1 VIRENAHQALQD
13 LREVLGVLRAPVGE
27 LPQPTLADLPQLVEE
42 SGRAGMRVD
51 LRQETDGA
59 VPDLV
64 GRTPRP
70 GPGWAGRAGRP
81 GRGPAGARAHP
92 VRRLAPGGMATL
104 AGMNGPEEASA
115 DRGAGPEPAGPPR
128 PVGVLVVDDD
138 PLVRAG
144 LVMMLGGAP
153 DLRVVGGAGD
163 GTQALALVDRLAPDV
178 VLMDI
183 RMPAMDGLAAT
194 EALRARRRA
203 PEVIILTTFDADEHV
218 LRALRAGAA
227 GFVLK
232 DTPPAEIVDA
242 VRRVAQGLP
251 VLSPAVTRRLIAR
264 VAGSAHDRR
273 ARALEHLALLN
284 EREVAVAVGQG
295 RSNAEIGAVLFLSV
309 PPQPGG

>member
-1 VIRENAHQALQD
+1 
-13 LREVLGVLRAPVGE
+13 
-27 LPQPTLADLPQLVEE
+27 
-42 SGRAGMRVD
+42 
-51 LRQETDGA
+51 
-59 VPDLV
+59 
-64 GRTPRP
+64 
-70 GPGWAGRAGRP
+70 
-81 GRGPAGARAHP
+81 
-92 VRRLAPGGMATL
+92 MATL
-104 AGMNGPEEASA
+104 AGMSSSENAA
-115 DRGAGPEPAGPPR
+115 AGPGTGPGPAGDK

-153 DLRVVGGAGD
+153 DLRVVGEAGD
-163 GTQALALVDRLAPDV
+163 GTQVLALVDRYAPDV

-194 EALRARRRA
+194 EALRGRRSA

-273 ARALEHLALLN
+273 ARALERLALLN
-284 EREVAVAVGQG
+284 DREREVAVAVGQG
-295 RSNAEIGAVLFLSV
+295 RSNADIGAVLFLSV
-309 PPQPGG
+309 PTVKTHVSSILTKLDLNNRVQIALLVHDAGLLDDDPGG